1 MTQTVT
7 SQTRKEAIADQ
18 LVRFVRLLPNAPGGI
33 TFNAYSASDIQES
46 TVAVLYEQK
55 EADIYFKLLDRALAL
70 VMRDEVRDEAGLT
83 AAVDIV
89 EIVKKKLASG
99 E

>member
-18 LVRFVRLLPNAPGGI
+18 LVRFVRLLPYAPGGI
-33 TFNAYSASDIQES
+33 TINAFGTSDIQES
-46 TVAVLYEQK
+46 TVAILYEQK

-70 VMRDEVRDEAGLT
+70 VMRDEIRDEAGLT

-89 EIVKKKLASG
+89 EIVKKNLTSG
-99 E
+99 G